1 MDENYFGEN
10 AVLNRPLLITASTLL
25 LLAGCAT
32 DPKAVQSN
40 SETYQVAFAKGC
52 DSAAAKENPYYMF
65 EKDARAY
72 RTDAA
77 YFQGWKQGYQ
87 SCSGKAWPG
96 NTALLFRQM
105 EPLPDQAR

>member
-1 MDENYFGEN
+1 MQMMK
-10 AVLNRPLLITASTLL
+10 LTTPLLALLPSTLIMT
-25 LLAGCAT
+25 GCAT
-32 DPKAVQSN
+32 DPMAVQSS
-40 SETYQVAFAKGC
+40 SETYEVAFAKGC

-65 EKDARAY
+65 EKDVRAY

-87 SCSGKAWPG
+87 SCNGKAWPG

-105 EPLPDQAR
+105 EPLPSQAK